1 MQLSSHHPPR
11 TYSILPAIY
20 ASIYYRYHPLPWKRH
35 YHYRNTSLSRSMS
48 LSRTMNLSKDKPQ
61 NNHMKSRNQNNKTI
75 FDWPPLLESS
85 ATHVYY

>member
-1 MQLSSHHPPR
+1 
-11 TYSILPAIY
+11 
-20 ASIYYRYHPLPWKRH
+20 
-35 YHYRNTSLSRSMS
+35 MS